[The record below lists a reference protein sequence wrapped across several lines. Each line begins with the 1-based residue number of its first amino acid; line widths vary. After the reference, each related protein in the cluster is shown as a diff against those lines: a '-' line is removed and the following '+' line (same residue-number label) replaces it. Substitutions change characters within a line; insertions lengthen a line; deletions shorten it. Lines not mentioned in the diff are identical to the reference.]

1 MMAPTL
7 GTGVSSLPPEGS
19 LAAVGSAPGG
29 GSAASMP
36 LLQVRD
42 LTVRFGAKEVV
53 RSVNF
58 SIAQGEKL
66 ALVGESGSGKTITA
80 LSLLR
85 LAGEAKISGQAMLR
99 GRDLLSLSEREM
111 RGIRGGEI
119 AMVFQEPMTALNPL
133 MTIGQQIA
141 EVLELKRALTTVQ
154 SAQAAIELLAKTGIP
169 EPERRGG
176 LVGQQQRGLA
186 RQGHGDHGALALAAA
201 QLVRKAVGPA
211 LGLGN
216 AGFC

>member
-1 MMAPTL
+1 MAPRPHRRVLAAPKGLAALGRPGGGSMAPTL
-7 GTGVSSLPPEGS
+7 GTGVSSLPPKGA

-99 GRDLLSLSEREM
+99 GRDLLSLSECEM

-141 EVLELKRALTTVQ
+141 EVL
-154 SAQAAIELLAKTGIP
+154 S
-169 EPERRGG
+169 
-176 LVGQQQRGLA
+176 
-186 RQGHGDHGALALAAA
+186 
-201 QLVRKAVGPA
+201 
-211 LGLGN
+211 
-216 AGFC
+216 